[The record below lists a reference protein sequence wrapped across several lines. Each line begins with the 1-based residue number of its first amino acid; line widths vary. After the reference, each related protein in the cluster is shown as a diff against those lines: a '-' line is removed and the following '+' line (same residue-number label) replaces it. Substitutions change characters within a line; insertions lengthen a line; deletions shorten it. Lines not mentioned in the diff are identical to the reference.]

1 MFIQGQTY
9 TRRNLHQLY
18 GGQQQGG
25 ISTPSGHS
33 FIMLFTGDQGQ
44 QYGYRDGWNDEGV
57 FLYTGEGQVGDMA
70 FVRGNR
76 AIHDQ
81 IADGKDLHLFEYLQ
95 RGQVRYV
102 GQMICTGFQE
112 RRAPDKDGN
121 QRKVIVFELQPIAA
135 FNSLEEGDKA
145 EEERLWKEPLSALR
159 EKALAAS
166 NEIHAP
172 AEGKRS
178 VLYRSRAIR
187 IYVLKRADGRC
198 EGCEREAPFKTSG
211 GRPYL
216 EPHHIRRLSDGG
228 PDHPNWVAALCPNCH
243 RRAHYGADKGEL
255 NGRLAEIVKGK
266 ERSVQ

>member
-9 TRRNLHQLY
+9 TRRNLHKLY

-25 ISTPSGHS
+25 ISTPSGHN

-76 AIHDQ
+76 AIHDH

-102 GQMICTGFQE
+102 GQMICAGFQE
-112 RRAPDKDGN
+112 RRAPDKNGN

-135 FNSLEEGDKA
+135 FDSLEEGDKA
-145 EEERLWKEPLSALR
+145 EEERLWQEPLSVLR
-159 EKALAAS
+159 EKALAAA
-166 NEIHAP
+166 NETHAP

-187 IYVLKRADGRC
+187 IYVLKRADGKC
-198 EGCEREAPFKTSG
+198 EGCEREAPFRTSE

-228 PDHPNWVAALCPNCH
+228 PDHPHWVAALCPNCH
-243 RRAHYGADKGEL
+243 RQAHYGADRGEL
-255 NGRLAEIVKGK
+255 NGRLAEIVKEK
-266 ERSVQ
+266 ERSA